1 MPFSIPTYY
10 ASQFVKNST
19 LHQRKAVIQKS
30 YKTQYLFIGLFSL
43 FNIEKIMNI
52 NIRNNL
58 LYQND

>member
-30 YKTQYLFIGLFSL
+30 YKTQYLLTGLFSL
-43 FNIEKIMNI
+43 FNMEKIMNI
-52 NIRNNL
+52 NIRK
-58 LYQND
+58 QFIIS

>member
-30 YKTQYLFIGLFSL
+30 YKTQYFLTALFSL
-43 FNIEKIMNI
+43 FNMEKII
-52 NIRNNL
+52 NTKINKKL
-58 LYQND
+58 LSL